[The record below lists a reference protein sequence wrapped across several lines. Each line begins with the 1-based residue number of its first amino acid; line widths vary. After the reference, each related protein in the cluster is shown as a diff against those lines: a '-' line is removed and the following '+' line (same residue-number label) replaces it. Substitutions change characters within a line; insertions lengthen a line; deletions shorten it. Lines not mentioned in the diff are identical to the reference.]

1 MLWHHALKNS
11 IIDRPQSRK
20 NVENWHCAFAC
31 FATPSSIAFTKLWK
45 CVAVILCLNKSC
57 LLFNLQCAA
66 GSYRMGINDPNRTF
80 WHFCKK
86 WPRLSVSSSGQKIH
100 FMASKNHLNLWP
112 LVIGQ
117 SRFVPQVVYTY
128 TAIQRDTA
136 WLWCFKEIKSKI
148 IFYVFD
154 ILSVLFLFFIL

>member
-1 MLWHHALKNS
+1 MRW
-11 IIDRPQSRK
+11 R
-20 NVENWHCAFAC
+20 
-31 FATPSSIAFTKLWK
+31 IAFRWSAADSPASYVLHPKRKYPVDLK
-45 CVAVILCLNKSC
+45 VV
-57 LLFNLQCAA
+57 QA
-66 GSYRMGINDPNRTF
+66 GSYRIGINDPNRTF

-136 WLWCFKEIKSKI
+136 WLWSFKQIKSKTI
-148 IFYVFD
+148 LYLFD
-154 ILSVLFLFFIL
+154 ILFVFVFVYFNLLFEPKITKVVYICSRSWHSAD